1 MLAYIQTLITGA
13 EHFINDPAVT
23 NLRNETFDLLILG
36 YMFNDFQIGVAA
48 HFRCPIAI
56 ISTLKSSV
64 IFRQFTGNPDGV
76 AYTASPFLN
85 FKGPMSFGQRLANF
99 VTISAEHLVTWAVNY
114 FVHEPIYRR
123 NFPPD
128 RYASLDETRKNISLV
143 LTNYHFSQGSIE
155 AYLPAM
161 VEVGGMHIGR
171 ETAELPQVYERKWA
185 GSL

>member
-1 MLAYIQTLITGA
+1 MFAYIQTLTSNA
-13 EHFINDPAVT
+13 QDFINDPGVT
-23 NLRNETFDLLILG
+23 NLRNETFDLLVLG

-48 HFRCPIAI
+48 HFQCPIVV

-64 IFRQFTGNPDGV
+64 LFRQLVGNPDGV

-85 FKGPMSFGQRLANF
+85 FKGRMSFGQRLINF
-99 VTISAEHLVTWAVNY
+99 ITTVVEHLITWAVNY

-128 RYASLDETRKNISLV
+128 RYPSFDETRQNISLV
-143 LTNYHFSQGSIE
+143 LNNYHFSQGAIE

-171 ETAELPQVYERKWA
+171 ETAELPQV
-185 GSL
+185 